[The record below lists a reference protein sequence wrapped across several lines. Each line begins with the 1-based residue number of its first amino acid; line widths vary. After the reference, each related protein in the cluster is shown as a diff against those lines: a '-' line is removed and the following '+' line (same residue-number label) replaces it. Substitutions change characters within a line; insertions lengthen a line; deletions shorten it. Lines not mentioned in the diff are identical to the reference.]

1 MLVEQECVYRGAD
14 IKRCFWSY
22 LKDENQQE
30 RDWMQMDRLEEGASE
45 KNKESAACF
54 TGWQYR
60 SVIVIES
67 KNECLF

>member
-1 MLVEQECVYRGAD
+1 MLVEQKCVYRGAD
-14 IKRCFWSY
+14 IKRCFRSY

-54 TGWQYR
+54 TGWR
-60 SVIVIES
+60 
-67 KNECLF
+67 

>member
-1 MLVEQECVYRGAD
+1 MPLVEQKGVYRGAD

-45 KNKESAACF
+45 KK
-54 TGWQYR
+54 
-60 SVIVIES
+60 
-67 KNECLF
+67 